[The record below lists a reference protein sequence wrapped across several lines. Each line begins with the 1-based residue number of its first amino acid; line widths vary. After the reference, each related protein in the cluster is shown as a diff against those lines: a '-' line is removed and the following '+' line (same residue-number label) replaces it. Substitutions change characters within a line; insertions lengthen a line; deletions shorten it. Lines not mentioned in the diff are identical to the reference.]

1 MILIILLIIILVL
14 LFHTKESFT
23 DQETVQETSSDFIPQ
38 SSSDFIPQSSSDF
51 IQTTKKYKNYTI
63 LDNQNEYVL
72 ISYSLLNFNLKKN
85 VINAIKN
92 NTLDIDKNIFDL
104 DSQEE
109 LINLKSNISQQNDYI
124 FAINKSLLLDQ
135 QKINNDSKII
145 FDENNY
151 PKYLN
156 FSDTT
161 KNVID
166 TMKLENNPTLN
177 AQLFLDDNKNLTI
190 THDKNPI
197 NKDLN
202 LKLITIE
209 NNKIMNNNILL
220 EQISDSDIYKINLSR
235 EPTNFIL
242 KEEILY
248 I

>member
-1 MILIILLIIILVL
+1 MILIILLITILIL
-14 LFHTKESFT
+14 LFYKKET
-23 DQETVQETSSDFIPQ
+23 FIDLE
-38 SSSDFIPQSSSDF
+38 SSSSQEF
-51 IQTTKKYKNYTI
+51 IQQTKTYKSYAIIDNTNNQE
-63 LDNQNEYVL
+63 NQNEYVL
-72 ISYSLLNFNLKKN
+72 ISYTLLNFNLKKN
-85 VINAIKN
+85 IINAIKN
-92 NTLDIDKNIFDL
+92 NILNIDKNIFDL

-109 LINLKSNISQQNDYI
+109 LINLKSNISQSNDYV
-124 FAINKSLLLDQ
+124 FAINKLLLQDE
-135 QKINNDSKII
+135 QKINNNSKII

-161 KNVID
+161 KNVTD
-166 TMKLENNPTLN
+166 TIKINIEPNLS

-190 THDKNPI
+190 THEKNPI

-202 LKLITIE
+202 LKLVTIE

-220 EQISDSDIYKINLSR
+220 EQINDSDIYKVSLTR

-242 KEEILY
+242 KEEILV

>member
-1 MILIILLIIILVL
+1 MILIILLITILIL
-14 LFHTKESFT
+14 LFYTKET
-23 DQETVQETSSDFIPQ
+23 FIDPE
-38 SSSDFIPQSSSDF
+38 SVPESSSDF
-51 IQTTKKYKNYTI
+51 IQKTNTYKDYTI
-63 LDNQNEYVL
+63 SDGDNEYVL
-72 ISYSLLNFNLKKN
+72 ISYTLLNFNLKKN
-85 VINAIKN
+85 IINEIKSN
-92 NTLDIDKNIFDL
+92 RLEIDKTIFDL

-109 LINLKSNISQQNDYI
+109 LINLKLNISQQNDYI
-124 FAINKSLLLDQ
+124 FAVNKSLLSDETQ
-135 QKINNDSKII
+135 INNHSKII
-145 FDENNY
+145 FDEKNY

-220 EQISDSDIYKINLSR
+220 EQIKGTDIYKIILSR
-235 EPTNFIL
+235 EPTNFTL
-242 KEEILY
+242 KEEILN